1 MLKNRSSSPGSPR
14 RARVQTRLPP
24 FARPGFGRAGDRATA
39 RWDCGSDFLFL
50 ETYLRGSRD
59 AGRGVIW
66 VIEQSFA
73 PGGGVNV
80 SLVTYYDCAC
90 VARTSGCYRLS
101 PWRRSRKS
109 SISSYS
115 TGETAPFLWLDS
127 DPADPVDPVDPARH
141 RWVPIRLRC
150 PPRSLSGWI
159 TPSSGATCQRLP
171 LPPNLHI
178 HEGKHAPFTLLRHKS
193 PPTSTP
199 VKDPVQR
206 ERANPAEGGK
216 KKKKF

>member
-1 MLKNRSSSPGSPR
+1 MLKNRSSSSGSPR

-90 VARTSGCYRLS
+90 VRLLS
-101 PWRRSRKS
+101 AVTMETQQKIQHLQLFHRRNGS
-109 SISSYS
+109 
-115 TGETAPFLWLDS
+115 FFC
-127 DPADPVDPVDPARH
+127 V
-141 RWVPIRLRC
+141 
-150 PPRSLSGWI
+150 WI
-159 TPSSGATCQRLP
+159 Q
-171 LPPNLHI
+171 I
-178 HEGKHAPFTLLRHKS
+178 
-193 PPTSTP
+193 
-199 VKDPVQR
+199 QQIQQIQ
-206 ERANPAEGGK
+206 
-216 KKKKF
+216 